1 MKSMLVDAM
10 RVLIEEGVTISASER
25 ASEKLIV
32 RVVESV
38 RTGGPSAKQCMQ
50 VARSQFEERVPTT
63 HRDPCSCP
71 TPARGGC
78 ATRIVAR
85 VPTRVPC
92 GTVRAAV
99 KTLARYGLARATIR
113 YGRSI
118 HVIHCKG
125 SIWALSYLQN
135 RMDCAVLS
143 H

>member
-50 VARSQFEERVPTT
+50 VARAQFEERVPTT

-71 TPARGGC
+71 QRRRA
-78 ATRIVAR
+78 VA
-85 VPTRVPC
+85 VH
-92 GTVRAAV
+92 AYSSAS
-99 KTLARYGLARATIR
+99 ARAPR
-113 YGRSI
+113 
-118 HVIHCKG
+118 
-125 SIWALSYLQN
+125 
-135 RMDCAVLS
+135 AVCR
-143 H
+143 